1 MTTPPLDGTLDA
13 TWVGH
18 TPTGVAVARTGPDG
32 TLLVDR
38 PTQRRFRVPY
48 PAEFHDGRPT
58 VDGSVLTP
66 VLDVGTTMDG
76 VVGWYESAARRVLL
90 TQIPE
95 PYFGEP
101 MVLVA
106 EGDQIMRAYPVAA
119 DRLIADDGTEIE
131 CADGMVRLHVNATT
145 VELPRSRRFR
155 EESVTF
161 RVGDAELAGTVIL
174 PTTPGPHPAAVVV
187 HGAAGGQRDFC
198 RLHAAPLLD
207 AGVAVLIY
215 DKLGHGRSGG
225 AADPTIFDQADAAEA
240 GLALLA
246 ARPDIDVR
254 RVGLAGF
261 SNGMWAV
268 PMVAARQLVA
278 FIAGVGSPGVSM
290 AESEIHRRTKILR
303 DCGVGETTVRAVSD
317 AWRCVFAI
325 VGSGVADPTTV
336 ELLDDALA
344 RIGQADDLDRYVVP
358 DYARQNPRLSSVPPA
373 MPAAELADLL
383 VGEGDPEVGYD
394 PAVDYARSACPIFL
408 QYGANDTSVPVTAS
422 VEAISH
428 AAGERAVILVYPGLE
443 HLLNVV
449 PALAGLSV
457 EESLHQFHSFQ
468 YGPGVWRDLTDWLR
482 VLLFS

>member
-1 MTTPPLDGTLDA
+1 MSASPLDA
-13 TWVGH
+13 TWIGH
-18 TPTGVAVARTGPDG
+18 TPAGVTIARGGPDG
-32 TLLVDR
+32 TVLVDL
-38 PTQRRFRVPY
+38 PMQRRFRVPY
-48 PAEFHDGRPT
+48 PAEFHHGVPT
-58 VDGSVLTP
+58 VDGSVLMP
-66 VLDVGTTMDG
+66 VLDVRTTMDG
-76 VVGWYESAARRVLL
+76 VAGWYESAARRVLL
-90 TQIPE
+90 TRFPE

-101 MVLVA
+101 MMLVA
-106 EGDQIMRAYPVAA
+106 EGDQVMRAYPVAA
-119 DRLIADDGTEIE
+119 DRMIADDGTVIE
-131 CADGMVRLHVNATT
+131 CVDGRLRLHVNATT

-198 RLHAAPLLD
+198 RLHAQPLLE

-215 DKLGHGRSGG
+215 DKAGHGRSDG
-225 AADPTIFDQADAAEA
+225 AADPSIFDQADAAEA

-246 ARPDIDVR
+246 ARSDIDIR
-254 RVGLAGF
+254 RVGLVGL

-290 AESEIHRRTKILR
+290 AESEVHRRTKVLR
-303 DCGVGETTVRAVSD
+303 DCGVGETTVQAVSD

-325 VGSGVADPTTV
+325 VGSGVADTTTV
-336 ELLDDALA
+336 DLLDRALA

-358 DYARQNPRLSSVPPA
+358 DYVRRNPMLSSLPPP
-373 MPAAELADLL
+373 MSAAELAEML
-383 VGEGDPEVGYD
+383 VAEADPQVSYD
-394 PAVDYARSACPIFL
+394 PAVDYARSACPVFL
-408 QYGANDTSVPVTAS
+408 QYGADDTSVPVTAS
-422 VEAISH
+422 VRAVEQ

-449 PALAGLSV
+449 PTLAGLSV
-457 EESLHQFHSFQ
+457 EESMYQFHSFQ
-468 YGPGVWRDLTDWLR
+468 FGPGVWRDLTDWLR
-482 VLLFS
+482 VLLFG